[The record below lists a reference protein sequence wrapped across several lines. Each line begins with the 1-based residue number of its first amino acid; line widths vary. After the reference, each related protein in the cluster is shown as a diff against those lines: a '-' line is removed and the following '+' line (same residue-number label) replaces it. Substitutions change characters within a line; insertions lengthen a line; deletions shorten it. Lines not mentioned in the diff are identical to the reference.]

1 MISPSLAAPPT
12 ASVRPASDFEHEVL
26 PHLETLSR
34 VARRMTRHQPA
45 AEDLVQDTLER
56 ACRYFWR
63 FQPGTNIRAWLLT
76 IMSNVYISDCRRR
89 TAAPRMVSLDVI
101 DDVSLSHQVAWA
113 APGGCDVEA
122 SAVDRL
128 AEEFILGR
136 IEVLPPHLRAV
147 ARLAWVDGLAYQ
159 GVADTLRIPLGTVG
173 SRLHRARYRLRHAL
187 RRQADPAHRVMG
199 AACGR
204 KADAGP
210 ANAA

>member
-122 SAVDRL
+122 STVDRL

-159 GVADTLRIPLGTVG
+159 GVA
-173 SRLHRARYRLRHAL
+173 L